1 MNGCRF
7 LRWEE
12 FWLSHICVSQ
22 LTSSTSFSFNI
33 TVPFEIILMLSGF
46 WLSGIVHFEE
56 LFLLLVVWQRAF
68 RRNILTF
75 VCLAQFILKKH
86 FDSWLSQCIM
96 TFGCLP
102 QCILKKHFNFCLSG
116 TVHFEELT
124 G

>member
-7 LRWEE
+7 LGGRN
-12 FWLSHICVSQ
+12 FGLSHICVSQ

-46 WLSGIVHFEE
+46 WLSGIEHFEE

-75 VCLAQFILKKH
+75 VCRALCTMNNC
-86 FDSWLSQCIM
+86 FD
-96 TFGCLP
+96 FY
-102 QCILKKHFNFCLSG
+102 LSG
-116 TVHFEELT
+116 RVHFEVT
-124 G
+124 F